1 MTTPAEESTPEP
13 SGQIHPPEAPVR
25 TITLVR
31 WGILAWAVVL
41 VVVLLVP
48 QLRSG
53 ERAWWVWVPV
63 AGMALGA
70 VGYGYLRRG
79 RGNAQFA

>member
-1 MTTPAEESTPEP
+1 MSTTGEEPLPEP
-13 SGQIHPPEAPVR
+13 SGQIHPPEVPVR

-41 VVVLLVP
+41 VLVLAVP
-48 QLRSG
+48 ALRSG

-70 VGYGYLRRG
+70 VGHVYLRRG
-79 RGNAQFA
+79 RGNAEFA